1 MAAGAEVRLLGEWLS
16 PFCIRVKL
24 ALAVK
29 GVSGYEY
36 VEEDLEHKS
45 ELLLSSNPVYGKVP
59 VLIHRGEPVCE
70 SLVIVQYV
78 DEAWAGPAILPSDPY
93 ERSRARFWA
102 AYIDDKFF
110 PSWEPFFMSKTA
122 EERAKTFKNAIP
134 AVETL
139 EGALEE
145 CSNGKPFFGGDNIG
159 YVDVA
164 LGGYLAWI
172 KAVDEVA
179 GTCLFDEAKFPRLA
193 AWAESFAAAD
203 AVLGASPALQDIV
216 TFYKKMQSG
225 EGH

>member
-1 MAAGAEVRLLGEWLS
+1 MAVEAEVLLLGEAVS
-16 PFCIRVKL
+16 PYCIRVKL

-29 GVSGYEY
+29 GVSNYEY

-45 ELLLSSNPVYGKVP
+45 DLLLSSNPVYGKVP
-59 VLIHRGEPVCE
+59 VLIHRGAPVCE

-78 DEAWAGPAILPSDPY
+78 DEVWAGPAILPSDPY
-93 ERSRARFWA
+93 ERSRARSWA
-102 AYIDDKFF
+102 AYIDEKFF
-110 PSWEPFFMSKTA
+110 SSWEPFFQSKTA
-122 EERAKTFKNAIP
+122 EERAETFKNVIP
-134 AVETL
+134 AVKTL

-172 KAVDEVA
+172 KVVDEVA

-193 AWAESFAAAD
+193 AWAESFTTAD
-203 AVLGASPALQDIV
+203 AVLGASPAMQDIV
-216 TFYKKMQSG
+216 AAYKKMQSG
-225 EGH
+225 EAH